1 MSETCFTLPRLRG
14 VIRTVR
20 TWCGT
25 IVATLGCM
33 AATDIAR
40 AAPLSFKEAVATYEP
55 ADETGRIGETIDGI
69 LSADNGWDLRGGQ
82 HRPQGALF
90 ILDKP
95 VTASIYQVQLS
106 SLAAISGAHPAC
118 FSASVTTDSAPTMN
132 SRWTPL
138 IPKTAFLND
147 FSQVRQGG
155 IEFQGGRIIIRPHP
169 SPTVL
174 TFRATA
180 PVGNVTAFNLR
191 LFPYT
196 SDGAPGRPASLGCDA
211 QGSLVLTEFH
221 VEADPLRSTNIAI
234 GRVAT
239 CSGPIVGYLPAWYL
253 TDGFDSTFTHPEN
266 PEGRP
271 FHFDF
276 DLGRHMDLDHI
287 VIRSRGDGRRPD
299 RLSRYRMQVLQEG
312 SKNPAWEASL
322 RSDGSNPGVGGSDVV
337 RNHDGKGTFGG
348 RHLRILNQTGQA
360 DSPQIAEVEI
370 YPALR
375 PVLSDWF
382 EDATPVSGGTELEV
396 SARSRRIA
404 FTVQTSAVP
413 TVRDLI
419 TYRWKVVGQGDSWQM
434 VDSSGKAVISPI
446 PVEGHYRLVVQ
457 ARHTDGR
464 WDESEA
470 NVSLSIIPPWWR
482 RPGRVLAL
490 LTAFIG
496 LVGATCW
503 AVSVRRIKT
512 ELGLA
517 RQRAALNQE
526 RLRISRDMHDDV
538 GARLTGLAL
547 LADRCQK
554 TGSPEALQ
562 RLATEAR
569 ASVAALD
576 EIVWSVNPRH
586 DTIGSLVEHLEDHA
600 LSYLQTAGINCLLEV
615 DVPWPEHSLGLQER
629 HLLLMASKE
638 ALQNAVKH
646 AHADTVTFTCQQ
658 TARLLTLQFAD
669 NGQGLS
675 SGVVSGTKG
684 DGVENMHQRLREAGG
699 SCEIQTAASGGT
711 AVTFLLPLPPQP
723 PST

>member
-1 MSETCFTLPRLRG
+1 MPETCFTPPRLRG
-14 VIRTVR
+14 AFRPVR

-25 IVATLGCM
+25 IAAVLGCL

-40 AAPLSFKEAVATYEP
+40 AAPLPFKGAVATYES

-90 ILDKP
+90 ILEKP

-106 SLAAISGAHPAC
+106 SLAAIFGAHPAC
-118 FSASVTTDSAPTMN
+118 FSVSVTTDSAPTMN

-239 CSGPIVGYLPAWYL
+239 CSGPIVSYLPAWYL

-287 VIRSRGDGRRPD
+287 VIRGRGDGRRPD
-299 RLSRYRMQVLQEG
+299 RLSRYRVQVLQEG
-312 SKNPAWEASL
+312 SATPAWEASL
-322 RSDGSNPGVGGSDVV
+322 RSDGSNPGVGGSDII

-360 DSPQIAEVEI
+360 NSPQIAEVEV

-382 EDATPVSGGTELEV
+382 EDETPVSGGTELEV

-413 TVRDLI
+413 TVKDLI

-434 VDSSGKAVISPI
+434 IDSSGKAVISPL
-446 PVEGHYRLVVQ
+446 PDEGHYRLVVQ

-470 NVSLSIIPPWWR
+470 NVSLSVLPPWWR
-482 RPGRVLAL
+482 QPGRVLAL
-490 LTAFIG
+490 LTAFLLLAG
-496 LVGATCW
+496 VTGW
-503 AVSVRRIKT
+503 AISVRRIKT

-517 RQRAALNQE
+517 RQRATLNQE

-569 ASVAALD
+569 ESVAALD

-586 DTIGSLVEHLEDHA
+586 DTVGSLVEHLEDHA

-638 ALQNAVKH
+638 ALQNTVKH
-646 AHADTVTFTCQQ
+646 AQADTVTFTCQQ
-658 TARLLTLQFAD
+658 TSRLLTLQFTD
-669 NGQGLS
+669 NGLGLPAD
-675 SGVVSGTKG
+675 VVSGTKG
-684 DGVENMHQRLREAGG
+684 DGVENMHERLREAGG
-699 SCEIQTAASGGT
+699 SCEIQTAVSGGT
-711 AVTFLLPLPPQP
+711 TVTFLLPLPPQP

>member
-1 MSETCFTLPRLRG
+1 
-14 VIRTVR
+14 
-20 TWCGT
+20 
-25 IVATLGCM
+25 M